1 MEPEETDERDLQLTK
16 APKSKKVEI
25 QNTLQQE
32 TEGTIFSEKETT
44 FDLRH
49 LAGGEL
55 SAEEIDDLKDFALVG
70 GYSAEAVI
78 LGGVNKDVLDCVP
91 DRDGARV
98 VNTLTRIIGFPK
110 LEHELSGL
118 RKQHIV
124 GSLAFTSIKVRLR
137 LHNMLSELNVEL
149 TKSFY
154 FLKNAESVVK
164 QGV

>member
-1 MEPEETDERDLQLTK
+1 MKGICSWLRPQSLKKLKYKTHYNK
-16 APKSKKVEI
+16 KPKV
-25 QNTLQQE
+25 QF
-32 TEGTIFSEKETT
+32 FSEKETT

-55 SAEEIDDLKDFALVG
+55 SAEEIDDLKDFALAG

>member
-1 MEPEETDERDLQLTK
+1 LKYKTHYN
-16 APKSKKVEI
+16 KKLKV
-25 QNTLQQE
+25 QF
-32 TEGTIFSEKETT
+32 FSEKETT

-55 SAEEIDDLKDFALVG
+55 SAEEIDDLKDFALAG

-91 DRDGARV
+91 DWDGARA
-98 VNTLTRIIGFPK
+98 VNTLIRIIGFPK

-124 GSLAFTSIKVRLR
+124 GSLAYISIKV
-137 LHNMLSELNVEL
+137 SEREIGSNLFLNDFGGWIAQHKYW
-149 TKSFY
+149 T
-154 FLKNAESVVK
+154 N
-164 QGV
+164 